1 MRRQFFT
8 ASLVLFLCLAPHS
21 SSAASLPDLP
31 AHISVPLWVD
41 PPLQELTPQSVRATL
56 NGKPAPILR
65 VLGPSSDVM
74 ILLVLDLT
82 GDISLVDAAKQALIA
97 QIEDLPQNAWVGLLH
112 AQDGLSVIADP
123 TPDRK
128 KINDAIQALPATG
141 KAGLLDTVARVAE
154 LADGI
159 LRHSKVRVAILYV
172 TDSAI
177 ANYREDYT
185 NPVINSSDPHDLS
198 RRFPEALIQ
207 EKISALQLRIESGE
221 APLFIAHLRY
231 RSDRM
236 DQAYQN
242 GLKTLSEFTA
252 GYSWFCR
259 SQAEIADVIQRDFA
273 YIRSSWL
280 VTIGFPKHT
289 RSDVQVRLRLP
300 GHEQARIAYRARL
313 HVKTK

>member
-1 MRRQFFT
+1 MRQIF
-8 ASLVLFLCLAPHS
+8 AAWLVIFLCLAPLASFAAS
-21 SSAASLPDLP
+21 SSGAP

-74 ILLVLDLT
+74 ILVVLDLT

-97 QIEDLPQNAWVGLLH
+97 QIKDLPQNAWVGLLH

-128 KINDAIQALPATG
+128 KINEAIQALPATG
-141 KAGLLDTVARVAE
+141 KAGLLDTVASVAG

-159 LRHSKVRVAILYV
+159 LRKSKVRVAILYV
-172 TDSAI
+172 TDSEI

-207 EKISALQLRIESGE
+207 EKISALQLRIESDE

-231 RSDRM
+231 RSNRM

-242 GLKTLSEFTA
+242 GLKILSEFTA

-259 SQAEIADVIQRDFA
+259 SQAEIADLIQRDFA

-280 VTIGFPKHT
+280 VTIGVPKHT
-289 RSDVQVRLRLP
+289 RSDVQVRLQLP
-300 GHEQARIAYRARL
+300 EHLQARIAYRARL
-313 HVKTK
+313 HLKVK

>member
-1 MRRQFFT
+1 
-8 ASLVLFLCLAPHS
+8 
-21 SSAASLPDLP
+21 
-31 AHISVPLWVD
+31 
-41 PPLQELTPQSVRATL
+41 
-56 NGKPAPILR
+56 
-65 VLGPSSDVM
+65 
-74 ILLVLDLT
+74 VLDLT

-97 QIEDLPQNAWVGLLH
+97 QIKDLPENAWVGLLH

-128 KINDAIQALPATG
+128 KINDAIQALPVTG
-141 KAGLLDTVARVAE
+141 KAGLLDTVASVAG
-154 LADGI
+154 LGDGI
-159 LRHSKVRVAILYV
+159 LRKSKVRVAILYV
-172 TDSAI
+172 TDSEI

-207 EKISALQLRIESGE
+207 EKISALQLRIESDE

-231 RSDRM
+231 RSNRL

-242 GLKTLSEFTA
+242 GLKILSEFTA

-259 SQAEIADVIQRDFA
+259 SQAEIADLIQRDFA

-280 VTIGFPKHT
+280 VTIGVPKRM
-289 RSDVQVRLRLP
+289 RSDVQVRLQLP
-300 GHEQARIAYRARL
+300 EHLQARIAYRARL
-313 HVKTK
+313 HVKAK